1 MSTKIEE
8 IKNSTQ
14 KPVKYKIKCVAHHV
28 SNGLLNTLSF
38 LKVSNSEGYHAAF
51 SYSPIIS
58 ARKRIF
64 QNILARDPF
73 EPSNIICVFKITV
86 SSGGFR

>member
-1 MSTKIEE
+1 MSKKIEE

-14 KPVKYKIKCVAHHV
+14 KPVKYKVKCVAHHG

-51 SYSPIIS
+51 SYSPIIG
-58 ARKRIF
+58 ATKRIF
-64 QNILARDPF
+64 QKILARDPF
-73 EPSNIICVFKITV
+73 EPSNMNSAFLCL
-86 SSGGFR
+86 